1 LIALKAGSFSC
12 GGSERSGLT
21 ASVPVGI
28 RVGDEAVEVEGG
40 GEGDVVVD
48 AVEEEG
54 VDVSDVSA
62 VRPASGSDEREQPA
76 TRSTA
81 ATAAD
86 RAAFNAGRRLAVF
99 DWGGSFGA
107 FAMR

>member
-12 GGSERSGLT
+12 GGSDRRGLT
-21 ASVPVGI
+21 ASVPRGIGVGE
-28 RVGDEAVEVEGG
+28 EAVDVEGG
-40 GEGDVVVD
+40 GKEGVVVEF
-48 AVEEEG
+48 VEEEG
-54 VDVSDVSA
+54 VDVGGGSA
-62 VRPASGSDEREQPA
+62 VRAASGSDEREQPA

-99 DWGGSFGA
+99 DRGGRLA
-107 FAMR
+107 VFAMT

>member
-12 GGSERSGLT
+12 GGSDRSGLT

-28 RVGDEAVEVEGG
+28 GVGDEAVEVTGG

-54 VDVSDVSA
+54 TDVSEVSA
-62 VRPASGSDEREQPA
+62 LRRASGSDEREQPA

-86 RAAFNAGRRLAVF
+86 RAVFNAGRRLAVF
-99 DWGGSFGA
+99 DLGGNLAA
-107 FAMR
+107 FAMT